1 MGNRRHM
8 IKRSALFFS
17 VVLFFL
23 VQIQSGICMAKEKT
37 TRKDAQ
43 KIQQRD
49 IILVIDNSGS
59 MLKNDPQFLTR
70 NVVTEFLS
78 GYRGKG
84 RIGMVIFDQEA
95 RMVQPL
101 LEMKGLKTRARF
113 MESLKM
119 VNYKGLFSDTPAAVE
134 RAIYELKINGRTD
147 AQKIIILLTDG
158 LVDTGDRLRDI
169 EREKWLKESLTG
181 LSKTTGI
188 RIFGIAF
195 TDQADFRLI
204 QTLAF
209 QTDGEYFRAQTV
221 DDIEIIF
228 DKINTLT
235 SRPVLKPVEAAP
247 QTVSEPPREPEIKP
261 IAEAPKAEEPAV
273 PASLIEKPEVA
284 SSPKPVQKQKPFL
297 STPVILV
304 GFLVILLAVIA
315 VVILSRISRS
325 PAKTGAAAH
334 IPVLRAWKAVSIPRA
349 ELVDVKN
356 ITERKTLTLEKSVT
370 KVGRNSNNEIPI
382 PVETVSSFHAT
393 IEYKDGFFYLEDQRS
408 TNKTFLND
416 LAIKPSV
423 PVKLKSGD
431 EVRFHKYKFIFILPD
446 LIPAGETVMDF
457 RGKAKAPAPDVT
469 VAHTGDPSR
478 EEADSWPQAMLIDA
492 KNITTKKTFSL
503 SQKLIKI
510 GREADNDVIIA
521 EETISSFHATI
532 ENRND
537 SFYLEDQRSKNK
549 TFLNGEE
556 IKPYSPTKLKSGDEI
571 MINIYKFIFLLERQF
586 PTGDTG
592 ESI

>member
-1 MGNRRHM
+1 M
-8 IKRSALFFS
+8 IKRLVLFIS
-17 VVLFFL
+17 VMLFFL
-23 VQIQSGICMAKEKT
+23 VQIQLGICMAKEKT
-37 TRKDAQ
+37 SRKDAQ
-43 KIQQRD
+43 KTQQRD

-59 MLKNDPQFLTR
+59 MLKNDPKFLTR

-95 RMVQPL
+95 RLAQPL
-101 LEMKGLKTRARF
+101 LEMKGLRTRARF

-158 LVDTGDRLRDI
+158 IVDTGDRLRDF
-169 EREKWLKESLTG
+169 ERKRWLKESLTE
-181 LSKTTGI
+181 LSKTAGI

-209 QTDGEYFRAQTV
+209 QTDGEYFRAQTIEDV
-221 DDIEIIF
+221 EIIF
-228 DKINTLT
+228 DKINKLT
-235 SRPVLKPVEAAP
+235 SKPALKPVVAAP
-247 QTVSEPPREPEIKP
+247 QTVSDTPKEPETKP
-261 IAEAPKAEEPAV
+261 VTEAPKVEKPAV
-273 PASLIEKPEVA
+273 PADRPEVA
-284 SSPKPVQKQKPFL
+284 SSPKPVQEQKPFL

-315 VVILSRISRS
+315 AVVFSRISRS
-325 PAKTGAAAH
+325 PVKAGAAAY
-334 IPVLRAWKAVSIPRA
+334 IPALRAREAASMPRA

-356 ITERKTLTLEKSVT
+356 ITQRKTFTLGKRVT

-382 PVETVSSFHAT
+382 PVDTVSSFHAT

-408 TNKTFLND
+408 INKTFLNGVE
-416 LAIKPSV
+416 IKPST

-431 EVRFHKYKFIFILPD
+431 AVTFNVYKFIFILPD
-446 LIPAGETVMDF
+446 LIPAGETIMDF
-457 RGKAKAPAPDVT
+457 RGKGKAPPPDVT
-469 VAHTGDPSR
+469 VAHAGDPSR
-478 EEADSWPQAMLIDA
+478 QKADSWPQAMLIDV
-492 KNITTKKTFSL
+492 KNITTQKTFPL
-503 SQKLIKI
+503 SKKVIKI
-510 GREADNDVIIA
+510 GREVNNDVIIP
-521 EETISSFHATI
+521 EETVSSFHATI

-537 SFYLEDQRSKNK
+537 SFYLEDQRSRNK

-556 IKPYSPTKLKSGDEI
+556 IKPYSPKKLKSGDEI
-571 MINIYKFIFLLERQF
+571 IINIYKFIFLLERQF

>member
-1 MGNRRHM
+1 M
-8 IKRSALFFS
+8 IKRLALFIS
-17 VVLFFL
+17 VMLFFL
-23 VQIQSGICMAKEKT
+23 VQIQLGICMTREKT
-37 TRKDAQ
+37 SRKDAQ
-43 KIQQRD
+43 KTRQLD
-49 IILVIDNSGS
+49 IILVLDNSGS
-59 MLKNDPQFLTR
+59 MLKNDPKFLTR

-84 RIGMVIFDQEA
+84 RAGMVIFDQEA
-95 RMVQPL
+95 RLVQPL
-101 LEMKGLKTRARF
+101 LEIKGLGTRARF

-119 VNYKGLFSDTPAAVE
+119 VDYKGLFSDTPAGVE
-134 RAIYELKINGRTD
+134 RAIYELKINGRPD

-158 LVDTGDRLRDI
+158 IVDTGDRLRDL
-169 EREKWLKESLTG
+169 EREKWLKESLTE

-195 TDQADFRLI
+195 TDQADFKLI

-209 QTDGEYFRAQTV
+209 QTDGEYFRAQTTE
-221 DDIEIIF
+221 DIETIF
-228 DKINTLT
+228 DKINKLT
-235 SRPVLKPVEAAP
+235 SEPARKPVAAVP
-247 QTVSEPPREPEIKP
+247 QTVSDTPKEPETKP
-261 IAEAPKAEEPAV
+261 VTAAPKVEKPAV
-273 PASLIEKPEVA
+273 TASPADRPEVA
-284 SSPKPVQKQKPFL
+284 SSPKPVQEQKPFL
-297 STPVILV
+297 STPVILA
-304 GFLVILLAVIA
+304 GFFVVLLAVIA
-315 VVILSRISRS
+315 VIVFSRISRS
-325 PAKTGAAAH
+325 PAKAGAAAH
-334 IPVLRAWKAVSIPRA
+334 IPALRAREVASMPRA
-349 ELVDVKN
+349 EMVDVKN
-356 ITERKTLTLEKSVT
+356 ITERKTITLGKRVT

-408 TNKTFLND
+408 TNKTFLNGVE
-416 LAIKPSV
+416 IKPST

-431 EVRFHKYKFIFILPD
+431 EITFNVYKFIFILPD

-457 RGKAKAPAPDVT
+457 RGKSKAPAPDVT
-469 VAHTGDPSR
+469 IAHAGDPSR
-478 EEADSWPQAMLIDA
+478 KEADSWPQAMLIDV
-492 KNITTKKTFSL
+492 KNITTKKTFAL
-503 SQKLIKI
+503 SKKVIKI
-510 GREADNDVIIA
+510 GREVNNDVIIP
-521 EETISSFHATI
+521 EETVSSFHATI

-556 IKPYSPTKLKSGDEI
+556 IKPDSPKKLKSGDEI